1 MKAARKFLPNFC
13 AVVVPQQRHGLSLN
27 GKPDPSGDSLLS
39 AIPLPLPV
47 FSASLL
53 PIFSALLFS
62 PLCRL
67 NAQGIPFLSTGE
79 AEFLPQCI
87 FWPIAPCSAHH

>member
-1 MKAARKFLPNFC
+1 MKAARKFSPNFC
-13 AVVVPQQRHGLSLN
+13 AVVVPWRRHGPPLN
-27 GKPDPSGDSLLS
+27 GKPDPSGDPLLS
-39 AIPLPLPV
+39 TVPLPLPV

-53 PIFSALLFS
+53 PIFSTLLFS

-67 NAQGIPFLSTGE
+67 NAQGIPFLSTGK